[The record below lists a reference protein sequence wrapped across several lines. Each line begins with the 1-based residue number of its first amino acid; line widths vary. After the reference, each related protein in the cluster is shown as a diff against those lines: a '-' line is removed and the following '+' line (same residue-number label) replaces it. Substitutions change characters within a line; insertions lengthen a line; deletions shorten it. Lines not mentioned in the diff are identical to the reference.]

1 MLLKRN
7 GMGCVF
13 LRPHAAAGGSKRDF
27 ELSKVPGKN
36 SGI

>member
-7 GMGCVF
+7 GMWCVF

-27 ELSKVPGKN
+27 EFSKGQMLDLP
-36 SGI
+36 